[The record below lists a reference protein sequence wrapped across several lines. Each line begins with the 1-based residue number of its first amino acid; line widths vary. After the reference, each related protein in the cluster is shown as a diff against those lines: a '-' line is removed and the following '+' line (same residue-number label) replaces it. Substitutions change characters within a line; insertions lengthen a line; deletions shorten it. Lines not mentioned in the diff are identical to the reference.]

1 MAGKFLGIRRNLT
14 ERRFATE
21 IVVRRLRDRFEFI
34 WELKLRKL
42 FGLALLVLREHEFLI
57 GYLLLKQIALILVF
71 VDEFVQKIQLL
82 LDVLVLLFK
91 SFDLAFQINII
102 ILRLDTQVLFLYEF
116 LMQLQNIFI

>member
-1 MAGKFLGIRRNLT
+1 MAGKFFGICRDLT

-42 FGLALLVLREHEFLI
+42 FGLALLVLGKHEFLI
-57 GYLLLKQIALILVF
+57 GYLLLKQIALILIF
-71 VDEFVQKIQLL
+71 VDKFVQKIQLL

-91 SFDLAFQINII
+91 SFDLAFQINIV
-102 ILRLDTQVLFLYEF
+102 ILRLDTQVLFIYEF
-116 LMQLQNIFI
+116 LMELQNIFI